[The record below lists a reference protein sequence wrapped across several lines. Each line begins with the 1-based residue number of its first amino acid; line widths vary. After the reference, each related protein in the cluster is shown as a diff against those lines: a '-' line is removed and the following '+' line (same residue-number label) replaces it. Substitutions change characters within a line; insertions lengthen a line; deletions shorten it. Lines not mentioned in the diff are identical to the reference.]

1 MIKPIGNKE
10 VLDLKEGCKV
20 TFEQIFHDYFPRLVN
35 FAYSYISDWEE
46 ARNIAQE
53 VLLTLWRKREELDD
67 HSNINGYLLT
77 LTRNQ
82 CLNYLKSFHH
92 KVRRS
97 AELELNQQ
105 ALQHIDE
112 NWLTFQELED
122 AIQAAI
128 DSLPAQCRQVFR
140 MSRFQHLSHREIA
153 DQLNISQKT
162 VENHIGKALS
172 VLRHKLKPYMGMV
185 ILLLE
190 QEL

>member
-1 MIKPIGNKE
+1 M
-10 VLDLKEGCKV
+10 LDLKEGCQS
-20 TFEQIFHDYFPRLVN
+20 TFEQIFHDYFPRLVK

-53 VLLTLWRKREELDD
+53 VLLTLWRKREDLDD
-67 HSNINGYLLT
+67 NSNINGYLLT
-77 LTRNQ
+77 LTRNH

-105 ALQHIDE
+105 ALQQLDE
-112 NWLTFQELED
+112 NWLSFKELEE

-128 DSLPAQCRQVFR
+128 DSLPAQCRQVFV
-140 MSRFQHLSHREIA
+140 MSRFEHLSHKAIA
-153 DQLNISQKT
+153 DQLGISHKT

-172 VLRHKLKPYMGMV
+172 ILRHKLKPYMGM
-185 ILLLE
+185 IIFLLE